1 MTTLVQSN
9 SVENAVGGTAVI
21 TVDIGVAPAAGD
33 VVIVHGLWFDGG
45 GAGTL
50 LGVADNNGKNYTVP
64 ANSPSTNDASAGQI
78 HCARR
83 ICDGTEGDQITF
95 TFSSNFVLAALWAG
109 HYNAGAGNVFTFDS
123 DAKGTGTAPV
133 TTPSITPTAVNA
145 LMQVASAFSSDGL
158 PQGAWTQ
165 LAAEHFSCSAG
176 YDLDVDAAQAADFSG
191 NGTYTD
197 HQICFKA
204 AAGGGPSFRERS
216 RRPAPFAPGI
226 AR

>member
-1 MTTLVQSN
+1 VTTLVQSA
-9 SVENAVGGTAVI
+9 SVENAVGGTPTIV
-21 TVDIGVAPAAGD
+21 VDIGVAPAARD
-33 VVIVHGLWFDGG
+33 VVIIHGLWFAGG

-50 LGVADNNGKNYTVP
+50 NSVADNNGKAYTIP
-64 ANSPSTNDASAGQI
+64 TNSPSTNDAVAGQI
-78 HCARR
+78 HCAYR
-83 ICDGTEGDQITF
+83 ICDGTEGDQIAFNYSTNF
-95 TFSSNFVLAALWAG
+95 TVAALWAG
-109 HYNAGAGNVFTFDS
+109 HYNAGAGNTFSFDS

-133 TTPSITPTAVNA
+133 TTPSITPSAANS

-165 LAAEHFSCSAG
+165 LAAQHFSCSAG
-176 YDLDVDAAQAADFSG
+176 YDLDVDAAQAANFAG
-191 NGTYTD
+191 TGTYTD